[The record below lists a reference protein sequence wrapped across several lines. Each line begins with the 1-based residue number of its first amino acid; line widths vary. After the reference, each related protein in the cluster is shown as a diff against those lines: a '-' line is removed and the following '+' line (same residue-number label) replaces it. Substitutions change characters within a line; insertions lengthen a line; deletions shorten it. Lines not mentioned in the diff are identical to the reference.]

1 MNFEEIQDYWQRA
14 EQYRINGEFLAA
26 YTLYIKIL
34 EGIISEPEFL
44 NSNQLNI
51 SIIILATA
59 DLNLLVGNLSGADN
73 LFKLVVDLCQSSD
86 YQNLPVVYFTILKR
100 ISLALERGL
109 FFHVKNLLDT
119 LSPQIGNITNID
131 ISPLGLTQ
139 WESRCEW
146 NDSSQEDQR
155 VLFVYLYLIMGKFL
169 SSLGQYHQS
178 LVMLDRGFFHAQSET
193 PYLASIAILPI
204 KFAIALAYLEKGELT
219 TAKTHL
225 TDLKQQFNIEQ
236 QQHLYIHWLELSG
249 KINLLQGNLGE
260 ALTEFEQIKK
270 ICIDLSLRRANVQA
284 TLNLAHILILT
295 NQTSLA
301 KDYLQDIVRDA
312 EEIRDEELIQRIN
325 NLLNLADERGQSF
338 GNEPFGFSVTQMR
351 KRNSRSVSNQKINNN
366 EIEMNCS
373 YKSPYGNYLAQF
385 NDRVLEIYHFLNYFQ
400 FDNAYQRFNDLN
412 LAFQLSDSRLIQVR
426 IQILSGI
433 LAYYYGVENK
443 DNDRIRWAVL
453 VLEECCPLLQELSLK
468 HDLWQVKRFLI
479 WSFTRLNN
487 DIQEKLIEETN
498 QILTELTNSL
508 PPEKQIIFLLNK
520 WTADEEYIA
529 SQINQLQRLS
539 ILTKDTFYS
548 SPWQKWKL
556 KQNLHHLLEH
566 IDRYKDTLA
575 RRNLQNQVDFPL
587 TYLTSKSFLSR
598 VLTHPIDRV
607 TIVFLVLPDRV
618 LIVCIGWLIFNFK
631 LIFCTRLEI
640 RNLVQYFHKKLDNF
654 NNAKRDLSGSTENKS
669 NINQVSDMF
678 RTTSSQLSELLQI
691 DEILE
696 KLPKRIKSITFIPDD
711 ILHGFPF
718 GVLIYRGDY
727 IIKKYALS
735 VSYESKPKAKIQ
747 KDTLKEKSAILVGI
761 SQSIKT
767 MPSLP
772 GVEQE
777 LRQIN
782 LWFQKHLTKVFTYKN
797 NEAQKEII
805 LEKLKTA
812 NLLHI
817 ACHGTFEHNKPDQ
830 SGLVLTEEILSL
842 RELSYLDLTQLDHAT
857 LSSCFS
863 ADHFISPGRW
873 VISLPETL
881 WRSGTQSILGCLW
894 EVDDQIAIEFIT
906 RFYLHL
912 DKLSRDKALHQTQ
925 LECLQ
930 GKLNYSEKSSISNPI
945 FWSGFT
951 LYGNFKKLEF

>member
-1 MNFEEIQDYWQRA
+1 M
-14 EQYRINGEFLAA
+14 
-26 YTLYIKIL
+26 
-34 EGIISEPEFL
+34 
-44 NSNQLNI
+44 
-51 SIIILATA
+51 
-59 DLNLLVGNLSGADN
+59 
-73 LFKLVVDLCQSSD
+73 
-86 YQNLPVVYFTILKR
+86 
-100 ISLALERGL
+100 
-109 FFHVKNLLDT
+109 
-119 LSPQIGNITNID
+119 
-131 ISPLGLTQ
+131 
-139 WESRCEW
+139 
-146 NDSSQEDQR
+146 
-155 VLFVYLYLIMGKFL
+155 
-169 SSLGQYHQS
+169 
-178 LVMLDRGFFHAQSET
+178 
-193 PYLASIAILPI
+193 
-204 KFAIALAYLEKGELT
+204 
-219 TAKTHL
+219 
-225 TDLKQQFNIEQ
+225 
-236 QQHLYIHWLELSG
+236 
-249 KINLLQGNLGE
+249 
-260 ALTEFEQIKK
+260 
-270 ICIDLSLRRANVQA
+270 
-284 TLNLAHILILT
+284 
-295 NQTSLA
+295 
-301 KDYLQDIVRDA
+301 
-312 EEIRDEELIQRIN
+312 
-325 NLLNLADERGQSF
+325 
-338 GNEPFGFSVTQMR
+338 
-351 KRNSRSVSNQKINNN
+351 
-366 EIEMNCS
+366 
-373 YKSPYGNYLAQF
+373 
-385 NDRVLEIYHFLNYFQ
+385 
-400 FDNAYQRFNDLN
+400 
-412 LAFQLSDSRLIQVR
+412 
-426 IQILSGI
+426 
-433 LAYYYGVENK
+433 
-443 DNDRIRWAVL
+443 
-453 VLEECCPLLQELSLK
+453 
-468 HDLWQVKRFLI
+468 
-479 WSFTRLNN
+479 
-487 DIQEKLIEETN
+487 
-498 QILTELTNSL
+498 
-508 PPEKQIIFLLNK
+508 
-520 WTADEEYIA
+520 
-529 SQINQLQRLS
+529 
-539 ILTKDTFYS
+539 
-548 SPWQKWKL
+548 
-556 KQNLHHLLEH
+556 
-566 IDRYKDTLA
+566 
-575 RRNLQNQVDFPL
+575 
-587 TYLTSKSFLSR
+587 
-598 VLTHPIDRV
+598 
-607 TIVFLVLPDRV
+607 
-618 LIVCIGWLIFNFK
+618 
-631 LIFCTRLEI
+631 

-830 SGLVLTEEILSL
+830 SGLVLTEGILSL

-930 GKLNYSEKSSISNPI
+930 GKLNHSEKSSISNPI